1 MADVPNLNESNEN
14 SWTTSVV
21 EVASGDIEAKSQRIV
36 KVAILVSVFSLLV
49 AGFSLLKTQSVES
62 KSSGLIAD
70 PANTEGIDLFQPPK
84 DLPSFIATV
93 EESVVAIECE
103 GNEEGI
109 WTYGTGFVAAFE
121 PETDG
126 FESVIVTNHHVIED
140 CIDSGNEL
148 IVLTGADQTGAPRV
162 NLLRWDEENDLAV
175 IEVDELLPGLVS
187 AETFASRGWWS
198 MAIGN
203 PLETDFEETIVLY
216 NSTTF
221 GYISY
226 VLDGKWNYTSATI
239 NGGNSGGPL
248 VNSRGELIG
257 INTLAAASTEGGVW
271 NIAVDSDILCEK
283 IFTDCATD

>member
-1 MADVPNLNESNEN
+1 MTDVPNLNANNED
-14 SWTTSVV
+14 SWTTSVE
-21 EVASGDIEAKSQRIV
+21 EVGSEKIVMKPPRLV
-36 KVAILVSVFSLLV
+36 KVAILISVLSLLLS
-49 AGFSLLKTQSVES
+49 GYSLLKSQSVEP
-62 KSSGLIAD
+62 KSSGLSAD

-84 DLPSFIATV
+84 DLSSFIETV

-103 GNEEGI
+103 GNEDGI
-109 WTYGTGFVAAFE
+109 WSYGTGFVSEFE

-126 FESVIVTNHHVIED
+126 FKSVIVTNHHVIED

-148 IVLTGADQTGAPRV
+148 IVLTGTDQTGAPRV
-162 NLLRWDEENDLAV
+162 NLLRWDEENDLAI
-175 IEVDELLPGLVS
+175 IEVDELLPGLIS

-271 NIAVDSDILCEK
+271 NVAVDSDILCEK
-283 IFTDCATD
+283 IYTDCATD

>member
-14 SWTTSVV
+14 SWTTSVE
-21 EVASGDIEAKSQRIV
+21 EVASGNIEAKSQRIV
-36 KVAILVSVFSLLV
+36 KVAILVSVLSLLV

-103 GNEEGI
+103 GDEDGYWN
-109 WTYGTGFVAAFE
+109 YGSGFVLDAK
-121 PETDG
+121 PETSG
-126 FESVIVTNHHVIED
+126 FKSVIVTNHHVIED
-140 CIDSGNEL
+140 CIDSENEL
-148 IVLTGADQTGAPRV
+148 VVLTGADQSGTPRAV
-162 NLLRWDEENDLAV
+162 LLRWDEENDLAI
-175 IEVDELLPGLVS
+175 IEIDEDITGLTG
-187 AETFASRGWWS
+187 AETYGERGWWT
-198 MAIGN
+198 MAMGS
-203 PLETDFEETIVLY
+203 PLGPDSDQSVLY

-226 VLDGKWNYTSATI
+226 VLNDYWNYTSATV

-257 INTLAAASTEGGVW
+257 INTQAGASTEGGVW
-271 NIAVDSDILCEK
+271 NIAVDSAILCEK
-283 IFTDCATD
+283 IYSDCTID

>member
-14 SWTTSVV
+14 SWTTSVA
-21 EVASGDIEAKSQRIV
+21 EAASGDIEAKSQRIV

-70 PANTEGIDLFQPPK
+70 PAKTEGIDLFQPPK
-84 DLPSFIATV
+84 DLSSFIATV

-103 GNEEGI
+103 SDEDGI
-109 WTYGTGFVAAFE
+109 WNFGSGFVLDTAA
-121 PETDG
+121 ETSG

-140 CIDSGNEL
+140 CIDSENEL
-148 IVLTGADQTGAPRV
+148 VVLTGADQSGTPRAV
-162 NLLRWDEENDLAV
+162 ILRWDEENDLAV
-175 IEVDELLPGLVS
+175 IEIDEDIIGLTG
-187 AETFASRGWWS
+187 AETYAERGWWA
-198 MAIGN
+198 MAMGS
-203 PLETDFEETIVLY
+203 PLGPDSDESVLY
-216 NSTTF
+216 NSTTY

-226 VLDGKWNYTSATI
+226 VQDDYWNYTSATV

-257 INTLAAASTEGGVW
+257 INTQAGASTEGGVW
-271 NIAVDSDILCEK
+271 NIAVDSAVLCEK
-283 IFTDCATD
+283 IYSDCTID

>member
-1 MADVPNLNESNEN
+1 MTDEPILNANNED
-14 SWTTSVV
+14 SWTTSVE
-21 EVASGDIEAKSQRIV
+21 EVASEKFVMKPPRLV
-36 KVAILVSVFSLLV
+36 KVAILVSVLSLLV
-49 AGFSLLKTQSVES
+49 AGFSLLKNQSVES
-62 KSSGLIAD
+62 KSSGLIDD

-109 WTYGTGFVAAFE
+109 WNYGTGFVAAFE

-221 GYISY
+221 GYISF

-271 NIAVDSDILCEK
+271 NVAVDSDILCEK
-283 IFTDCATD
+283 IFTDCAAD